1 MKIVIS
7 GAGRVGCTLT
17 GFLTNEGHDITVID
31 KNGQLVDEVVNRYDV
46 LGIVGNGASVDVQKE
61 AGVDKCDFF
70 ISVATTDEGNIM
82 SCTVA
87 RALGA
92 KHTVSRVR
100 NPDYYTQ
107 ADFMKANLG
116 IGMISNPELEA
127 AFEIERIIRFPAAL
141 KVQRFSGRKVE
152 MIELKIN
159 PDNPL
164 IGVSLWEFRQKI
176 GINIIV
182 CAVQRGDEV
191 IIPDGNY
198 AFKEGD
204 KIHVTGSHEEL
215 LSLMRAIK
223 LQQKKIKSVM
233 LIGGGDIAYYLARRL
248 IKLGIST
255 RIIEQ
260 NRDRCDYL
268 AGELPKARI
277 IHGDGTDTELL
288 TDEDID
294 NVDACVA
301 LTGNDEENILVSI
314 FGSTR
319 NVDKTISKVNRMSFI
334 EMIPKLGFDGSL
346 VSPVNATALHILA
359 HVRATENAMGS
370 SLNTLYKIVD
380 NKTEVIEFTA
390 TDGFEGADTTLMEL
404 KLKSGLIVAG
414 IIRNDELILPV
425 GSSVIKP
432 GDRVIIVTTNE
443 GIGDL
448 NDILA

>member
-70 ISVATTDEGNIM
+70 ISVATTDEVNIM

-107 ADFMKANLG
+107 ADFMKASLG

-152 MIELKIN
+152 MIELKISQ
-159 PDNPL
+159 DNPL

-182 CAVQRGDEV
+182 CAVQRGDDV
-191 IIPDGNY
+191 IIPDGHY
-198 AFKEGD
+198 AFKDGD
-204 KIHVTGSHEEL
+204 KIYVTGSHEEL
-215 LSLMRAIK
+215 LNLMRAFN
-223 LQQKKIKSVM
+223 LQKKKIKSVM
-233 LIGGGDIAYYLARRL
+233 IIGGGNMALYLARRL
-248 IKLGIST
+248 IKLGMNI
-255 RIIEQ
+255 RIIEIDR
-260 NRDRCDYL
+260 NRCDYL
-268 AGELPKARI
+268 ASELPRARI
-277 IHGDGTDTELL
+277 IWGDGTDTELL
-288 TDEDID
+288 IDEDID
-294 NVDACVA
+294 NVDACVT
-301 LTGNDEENILVSI
+301 LMDTDEENILVSL
-314 FGSTR
+314 FASSR
-319 NVDKTISKVNRMSFI
+319 NVDKTISNISRMSFI
-334 EMIPKLGFDGSL
+334 EMIPKLGYDGSI
-346 VSPVNATALHILA
+346 VSPINATAQHILT

-380 NKTEVIEFTA
+380 NKAEVIEFTA
-390 TDGFEGADTTLMEL
+390 TDKFNGSGITLMEM
-404 KLKSGLIVAG
+404 KLKGGIVVAG
-414 IIRNDELILPV
+414 IIRNGELIVPG
-425 GSSVIKP
+425 GSSVIAP
-432 GDRVIIVTTNE
+432 NDRVIIVTTNE
-443 GIGDL
+443 GMGDL

>member
-7 GAGRVGCTLT
+7 GAGKVGCTLT
-17 GFLTNEGHDITVID
+17 GFLVNEGHDITVID

-46 LGIVGNGASVDVQKE
+46 LGVVGNGASVDVQKE
-61 AGVDKCDFF
+61 AGVDRCDFF
-70 ISVATTDEGNIM
+70 ISVTTTDEGNIM

-100 NPDYYTQ
+100 DPDYYTQ
-107 ADFMKANLG
+107 ADFMKSKLG

-141 KVQRFSGRKVE
+141 KVQRFSNRKVE
-152 MIELKIN
+152 LIELKIGAE
-159 PDNPL
+159 NPL
-164 IGVSLWEFRQKI
+164 LGITLWEFRQKI

-198 AFKEGD
+198 VIKEGD
-204 KIHVTGSHEEL
+204 KLHVTGSHEEL
-215 LSLMRAIK
+215 LNLMRAIK

-233 LIGGGDIAYYLARRL
+233 IIGGGNIAYYLARRL
-248 IKLGIST
+248 TKLGISA
-255 RIIEQ
+255 RIIEI
-260 NRDRCDYL
+260 NRERCDYL

-277 IHGDGTDTELL
+277 ICGDGTDTELL
-288 TDEDID
+288 MDEDID

-301 LTGNDEENILVSI
+301 LTDNDEENILVSL
-314 FGSTR
+314 FAATR
-319 NVDKTISKVNRMSFI
+319 NVDKTISKINRMSFI
-334 EMIPKLGFDGSL
+334 EMIPKLGFDGSI

-370 SLNTLYKIVD
+370 SLNTLYKIVE
-380 NKTEVIEFTA
+380 NKAEVIEFTA
-390 TDGFEGADTTLMEL
+390 TDGFDGADTTLMEL

-414 IIRNDELILPV
+414 IIRDNELIIPS
-425 GSSVIKP
+425 GSTVIKP
-432 GDRVIIVTTNE
+432 RDRVIIVTTNE
-443 GIGDL
+443 GISDL